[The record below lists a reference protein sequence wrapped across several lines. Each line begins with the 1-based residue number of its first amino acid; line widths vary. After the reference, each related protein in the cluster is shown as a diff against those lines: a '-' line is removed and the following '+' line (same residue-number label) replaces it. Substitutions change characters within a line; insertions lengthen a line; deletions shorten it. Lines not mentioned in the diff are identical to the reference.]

1 MSVVTKAIGLAKKL
15 KHRYQ
20 DEIRARTPVYL
31 SPVRRIER
39 VSLPQRICA
48 MTFDDGPCRLP
59 ANPSKEGKPLTLSLL
74 ETLEA
79 YGARGTFDIVGDT
92 SENYPDTPGKEGSA
106 SWGGVK
112 FDHYPDFKKDA
123 DGGAVHCPELVQ
135 RILDGGHEIT
145 SHTYRHVLYGP
156 KPLVYGGRHPFDTL
170 DEVIDD
176 LKRLDDL
183 MRSQYGYEIQLS
195 RPPHYVDK
203 TKDGFTSYDAHA
215 ALGYQYMA
223 ASFDGAGWLPLA
235 SYEAEVDAM
244 LAPMERALKENPDSL
259 CGQIIFQKDGYNMAR
274 RSPVADALPRQ
285 LALLQQSGYR
295 VVTVSELLALCPFAD
310 LSPESPVFQPA
321 KSLLDAG
328 WSICFRDNT
337 VRPDAPLTRG
347 ELCMFAFGWKTAM
360 RRVELVKTKTNVCR
374 DVSYRH
380 PYSAAIELALER
392 GCIAQTGGRFF
403 PEDIVSEEAFM
414 QFCKALWNQTPP
426 IAHAPLT
433 HAQAIELLAA
443 MAERPQE
450 TL

>member
-1 MSVVTKAIGLAKKL
+1 MSAVTKAIGFAKKL

-31 SPVRRIER
+31 SPARRIER
-39 VSLPQRICA
+39 VSLPARVCA

-59 ANPSKEGKPLTLSLL
+59 ANPAPDDTPLTIRLL
-74 ETLEA
+74 TALEQ

-92 SENYPDTPGKEGSA
+92 SENYPDKPGKEGSA
-106 SWGGVK
+106 SWGGIRY
-112 FDHYPDFKKDA
+112 DHYPDFGKDL

-156 KPLVYGGRHPFDTL
+156 KPLVYGGRHPFDAL
-170 DEVIDD
+170 DDVVAD
-176 LKRLDDL
+176 LKKLDDL
-183 MRSQYGYEIQLS
+183 MRAQFGYEIKLS

-235 SYEAEVDAM
+235 SYEAEVEAM
-244 LAPMERALKENPDSL
+244 LAPLRRALEENPDSL

-274 RSPVADALPRQ
+274 RSPVADALPKQ
-285 LALLQQSGYR
+285 LALLQQYGYQ
-295 VVTVSELLALCPFAD
+295 VVTVSELLSRCPFAD
-310 LSPESPVFQPA
+310 LSPESPLFAPA
-321 KSLLDAG
+321 KALLDAG
-328 WSICFRDNT
+328 WCICYRDNT
-337 VRPDAPLTRG
+337 VRPDTVLTRG
-347 ELCMFAFGWKTAM
+347 EACMFAFGWRAAQ
-360 RRVELVKTKTNVCR
+360 RRVELVKTRTRVCR
-374 DVSYRH
+374 DVPCRH
-380 PYSAAIELALER
+380 PYSAAIEMALE
-392 GCIAQTGGRFF
+392 QNLLQQENGRFRPDDAITAQEF
-403 PEDIVSEEAFM
+403 SAFCRGYFHQAPPEPA
-414 QFCKALWNQTPP
+414 
-426 IAHAPLT
+426 APVT

-443 MAERPQE
+443 MAERE